1 MSFDRQAV
9 LLSLAFATLSI
20 FSLSSQAALA
30 EDSWDEIVAKSKK
43 EGLVVVHG
51 APGKGYETFSVN
63 AFNKAYP
70 DIKVQFSGAAGA
82 IETPKVLRERQ
93 AGIFGWDVW
102 MSGPT
107 GALSQLKPEAF
118 FAPLRPILRP
128 DIMADDKWTSGFEFG
143 WMDTDKNLFYAF
155 DGTLQNPIMV
165 NWDFV
170 KKETITSLADLTKPE
185 FAGKIVWHD
194 PRVNGTGNGTS
205 QTLFRNLG
213 EAGINALFK
222 NKVVY
227 TTNSHQISEWLVRGR
242 YPITIGIEY
251 TDLEDFRKQGLGKNI
266 GPLPE
271 SYWKAQQISVG
282 FGGIGLVDRA
292 PHPNAARVYIN
303 WILSKEGQE
312 AFSRVP
318 RNSRRTDVTPAFPEL
333 VPLPGKEYFIGQS
346 EEFRDER
353 VNMLSLAKKAIDG
366 I

>member
-1 MSFDRQAV
+1 MTADRV
-9 LLSLAFATLSI
+9 NSLAWFFLGTMILFIYLSRWFA
-20 FSLSSQAALA
+20 
-30 EDSWDEIVAKSKK
+30 
-43 EGLVVVHG
+43 
-51 APGKGYETFSVN
+51 
-63 AFNKAYP
+63 
-70 DIKVQFSGAAGA
+70 FSGLLG
-82 IETPKVLRERQ
+82 Q
-93 AGIFGWDVW
+93 A
-102 MSGPT
+102 
-107 GALSQLKPEAF
+107 
-118 FAPLRPILRP
+118 FA
-128 DIMADDKWTSGFEFG
+128 
-143 WMDTDKNLFYAF
+143 
-155 DGTLQNPIMV
+155 
-165 NWDFV
+165 
-170 KKETITSLADLTKPE
+170 ITS
-185 FAGKIVWHD
+185 F
-194 PRVNGTGNGTS
+194 
-205 QTLFRNLG
+205 
-213 EAGINALFK
+213 
-222 NKVVY
+222 VV
-227 TTNSHQISEWLVRGR
+227 

-366 I
+366 K